1 MIPFGG
7 FVFHLL
13 YCIFMS
19 FFLLATWLGR
29 SYFLIRDWTTPP
41 TEEAWH
47 TNQWTAR
54 QVPHMPS
61 FVRFPF
67 KIFAQLKNLVI
78 CILILIHIFGW
89 GMWYKY
95 FVPVC
100 GLTFWFLNGPLRKV
114 LNCDEVQFINFLWFM
129 FLVLSKE
136 LLSTQD
142 HKRFFYCHFLLEVL
156 NLHVYVYYPFE
167 LISV

>member
-78 CILILIHIFGW
+78 CIFILIHIFGW

-114 LNCDEVQFINFLWFM
+114 LIVMKSNLSIFYDLCFWFYLKNSCLPKITGD
-129 FLVLSKE
+129 F
-136 LLSTQD
+136 STVI
-142 HKRFFYCHFLLEVL
+142 FF
-156 NLHVYVYYPFE
+156 
-167 LISV
+167 